1 MRSADGVTS
10 GGRLPRGAVA
20 WSMFEAARIPL
31 VMLVTIFVFAPYFV
45 TVVIGDPVKGQAA
58 VAAAGKWGG
67 WIVALTAPVLG
78 AALDRWG
85 PRKPFLAVATTL
97 LATGAASMWF
107 VYPDGSGLS
116 VPTVI
121 AIWSA
126 NTVLY
131 AYCDLGHNSLLAR
144 AAPGLEHRASGL
156 ALALGN
162 GLSTLLLVFVLFAF
176 VLTPDPLL
184 GLDKASHAPDRITAP
199 IAAAAIAI
207 GALPLF
213 FLTPDAPRTG
223 LGLGAA
229 LRRGLADLVDVIRE
243 ARRQHR
249 DALAFLVARMFYA
262 DAKVAIILFSGVYA
276 AGVMGWRT
284 TELLTLGVLQAAFA
298 TAGGLLGSRLDGWL
312 GAKRSVQIE
321 LLLVLVAQIALLGI
335 APDRLLYMSVDAAPV
350 WDGPIF
356 RTLPE
361 LAFVAIGFVSS
372 VGVAAAYASS
382 RTLLVRLVP
391 PEATGR
397 FFGLYTLSGNA
408 TYWLAPALIELFT
421 RWLGTQ
427 QAGLY
432 PVLALLLIG
441 LAILSTVRMPS
452 R

>member
-1 MRSADGVTS
+1 MATAMGRTD
-10 GGRLPRGAVA
+10 RLPAGGIA
-20 WSMFEAARIPL
+20 WSMYEAARIPL

-45 TVVIGDPVKGQAA
+45 TEVIGDPVRGQAA
-58 VAAAGKWGG
+58 VAQSGKWGG
-67 WIVALTAPVLG
+67 WIVALSSPLLG
-78 AALDRWG
+78 ATLDRFG
-85 PRKPFLAVATTL
+85 PRKPFLAVTTAS
-97 LATGAASMWF
+97 LATLVALMWF

-121 AIWSA
+121 AIWAA

-162 GLSTLLLVFVLFAF
+162 GLSTLLLIFVLFAF
-176 VLTPDPLL
+176 VLTPDPLF
-184 GLDKASHAPDRITAP
+184 GLDKTSHAPDRITGP
-199 IAAAAIAI
+199 IAAACIAI
-207 GALPLF
+207 GTLPLF

-223 LGLGAA
+223 LSLGAA
-229 LRRGLADLVDVIRE
+229 IRAGLADLATLVRE
-243 ARRQHR
+243 ARHTHAN
-249 DALAFLVARMFYA
+249 ALTFLLARMFYA

-284 TELLTLGVLQAAFA
+284 RELVALGVMQAAFA
-298 TAGGLLGSRLDGWL
+298 TIGGLLGAKLDGRL
-312 GAKRSVQIE
+312 GPKPAVQIE
-321 LLLVLVAQIALLGI
+321 LATIFLAQIAVLGT
-335 APDRLLYMSVDAAPV
+335 ATDRLLYLPVAATPV
-350 WDGPIF
+350 WDGPMF
-356 RTLPE
+356 TTAPE
-361 LAFVAIGFVSS
+361 LAFLLFGFISS
-372 VGVAAAYASS
+372 VGVTAAYASS

-421 RWLGTQ
+421 RTIGTQ
-427 QAGLY
+427 QAGFY

-441 LAILSTVRMPS
+441 FAVLSFVKLPPR
-452 R
+452 